1 MATAATGH
9 AARTTPATLP
19 ELLRLLDVA
28 DKTVGGQWETLLTWL
43 TENKTTPSLWR
54 SLLRNGYGLQI
65 EQALPNF
72 ERPIPY
78 RRIITEFGT
87 KESMLL

>member
-1 MATAATGH
+1 MATAATQH
-9 AARTTPATLP
+9 ATDVAPATLP
-19 ELLRLLDVA
+19 ELLRLLGVA
-28 DKTVGGQWETLLTWL
+28 DRTVGGQWEPLLAWL
-43 TENKTTPSLWR
+43 ARNPTTPNLWR

-65 EQALPNF
+65 EQALAAF

-87 KESMLL
+87 KEKMLL